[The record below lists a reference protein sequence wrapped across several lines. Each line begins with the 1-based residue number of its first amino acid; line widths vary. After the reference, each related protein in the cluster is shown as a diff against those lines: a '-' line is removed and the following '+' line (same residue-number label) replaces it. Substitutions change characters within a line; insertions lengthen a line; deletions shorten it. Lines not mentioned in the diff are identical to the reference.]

1 MKITD
6 ENAIKNGEKEL
17 LDTIIGDLDWYIVE
31 KIFNEKHRLKLQDDV
46 EYRRGDIVIHDN
58 DVAYK
63 LDFDVKVTLSI
74 LLDRTGNYVELKTA
88 DAVKDGVPDDKAP
101 IDAPRTAADRRAPA
115 SDRSSQSDE
124 SNSPNH
130 RSVKESGKTAA
141 VGPDESTEESISY
154 MTSEIADMITEL
166 NEEKD

>member
-46 EYRRGDIVIHDN
+46 EYRQGDIVIHGN

-74 LLDRTGNYVELKTA
+74 LLDRTGNYVELKTVEA
-88 DAVKDGVPDDKAP
+88 AKEGVPDDKAP
-101 IDAPRTAADRRAPA
+101 VDAVQTAADRAPI
-115 SDRSSQSDE
+115 SDRPSQSDE
-124 SNSPNH
+124 TNPPNH
-130 RSVKESGKTAA
+130 LSAEESGKTTATDS
-141 VGPDESTEESISY
+141 DESPEESISY